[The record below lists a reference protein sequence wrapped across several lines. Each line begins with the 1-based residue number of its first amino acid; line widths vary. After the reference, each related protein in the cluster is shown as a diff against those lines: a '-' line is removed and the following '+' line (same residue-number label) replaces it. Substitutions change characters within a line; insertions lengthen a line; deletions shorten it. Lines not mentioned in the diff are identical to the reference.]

1 MALKP
6 LVGVLGAALL
16 LGRGEDARA
25 QSITDF
31 RSFEVTAA
39 PAKATVGDSI
49 VLTFRLH
56 LNERDL
62 LTDTVPA
69 PAAELPAGVRVLSV
83 ERLQRGADRAFNGRA
98 VIALYRPGVQDLPA
112 FGVPWVQVVTGHR
125 GIVTTAPATVEI
137 VPVLPAGNP
146 TLRDIREPES
156 PRGPGP
162 LPLAAGGALAAAL
175 LVWALL
181 RRRPRAAIASVA
193 ATTSEPTVPPGPWE
207 EALARL
213 DRLAVERPEGREATA
228 AWYAAAADALR
239 EYLETAEALPARERT
254 TSELLWALP
263 PRLGEG
269 GLRRRL
275 QDLLWRADLVKFARA
290 RPGAEDGAV
299 FLADARELVTRWHQ
313 SAAGPAGAADAI
325 R

>member
-1 MALKP
+1 MALTRVVLALAP
-6 LVGVLGAALL
+6 LALMA
-16 LGRGEDARA
+16 GPARA
-25 QSITDF
+25 QSLTDF
-31 RSFEVTAA
+31 RSFEVAA
-39 PAKATVGDSI
+39 SPAKATVGDSI
-49 VLTFRLH
+49 VLSFRLH

-69 PAAELPAGVRVLSV
+69 PADELPAGVRVLSV
-83 ERLQRGADRAFNGRA
+83 DRLQRGADRAFTGRA
-98 VIALYRPGVQDLPA
+98 VIALYRPGVQDIPA

-125 GIVTTAPATVEI
+125 GVVTTAPATVEI

-146 TLRDIREPES
+146 TLRDIREPEP

-162 LPLAAGGALAAAL
+162 LPLAAAGALGAAV

-181 RRRPRAAIASVA
+181 RGRPRARLATVA
-193 ATTSEPTVPPGPWE
+193 ETPPEAAAARGPWE
-207 EALARL
+207 EALAGL
-213 DRLAVERPEGREATA
+213 DRLAAERPEGRDAIA
-228 AWYAAAADALR
+228 AWYAAGADVLR
-239 EYLETAEALPARERT
+239 EYLESAERLPARERT

-275 QDLLWRADLVKFARA
+275 QEILWRADLVKFARA
-290 RPGAEDGAV
+290 RPGSDDRAT
-299 FLADARELVTRWHQ
+299 FLADARELLIRWHQ
-313 SAAGPAGAADAI
+313 LATERAEAADAV